1 MYVGFQ
7 VDEAEAVSRCNS
19 GPEDGETRPYST
31 SREEFIEHTFI
42 HFYANCGFCG
52 RSVMMSGPANV
63 YNVINVTGVEEYNAF
78 LDFWIPII
86 SDEKYGGARIE
97 FTSGPT
103 GVCLRADCGG

>member
-1 MYVGFQ
+1 MVK
-7 VDEAEAVSRCNS
+7 DIELAEDLRQEVFLR
-19 GPEDGETRPYST
+19 T
-31 SREEFIEHTFI
+31 S
-42 HFYANCGFCG
+42 
-52 RSVMMSGPANV
+52 
-63 YNVINVTGVEEYNAF
+63 VEEYNAF